1 MEVKELQEKIV
12 EFTRKWDQKYKK
24 DPNDKT
30 TFIHLTEE
38 IGELAR
44 EYVNR
49 ELGRAKYNKE
59 NVENAIADI
68 ILQIVKLA
76 DINGLDVEKIVL
88 DVMEEDEKR
97 LLEQS

>member
-1 MEVKELQEKIV
+1 MGSK
-12 EFTRKWDQKYKK
+12 KYKK
-24 DPNDKT
+24 DPNDKI

-49 ELGRAKYNKE
+49 DLGRRPYSKE

-76 DINGLDVEKIVL
+76 DINGVDIEKLVL
-88 DVMEEDEKR
+88 DIIKEDEKR
-97 LLEQS
+97 LVEN